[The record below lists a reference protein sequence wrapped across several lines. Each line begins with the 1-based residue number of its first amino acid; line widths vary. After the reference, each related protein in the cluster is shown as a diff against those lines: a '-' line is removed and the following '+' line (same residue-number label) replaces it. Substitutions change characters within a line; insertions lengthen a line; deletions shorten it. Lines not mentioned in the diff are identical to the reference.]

1 MSREAPLLSTIVNRL
16 RGIYTLG
23 VNDGAGP
30 LDGKDTFTRK
40 FETPPIHQEA
50 ADAIEALLAAQTK
63 SLSDK
68 DDVYSEAIIAA
79 HPTNSNK
86 HDDPMLWKRYTM
98 AMDMIGNRHG
108 KYALIDLVNWL
119 LKESAVVQRRY
130 NIVRLELEHLVR
142 LLEPQE
148 KAGTLDVPGLAT
160 LNGARKA
167 LAA

>member
-23 VNDGAGP
+23 VNDGAGL

-40 FETPPIHQEA
+40 FDTPPIQQEA
-50 ADAIEALLAAQTK
+50 ADAIEALLAAQNIHMRDVK
-63 SLSDK
+63 DESSDDILK
-68 DDVYSEAIIAA
+68 A
-79 HPTNSNK
+79 HPANSNK
-86 HDDPMLWKRYTM
+86 HDDPSLWKRYEM
-98 AMDMIGNRHG
+98 AMELVGNRYG

-119 LKESAVVQRRY
+119 LKVRDVLHRRHAAVHK
-130 NIVRLELEHLVR
+130 ELEHLVR
-142 LLEPQE
+142 LLEPLE

-167 LAA
+167 LAS